1 MARLVGFRLNRNF
14 PLSPSFYC
22 LDCME
27 ALSREKGWHWKD
39 GRSRKGAAPI
49 IAHGDGLVTYL
60 KGSASSMRLQMKDGE
75 WVMRDEKLNEAEE
88 ASLSFYMSS
97 LGLRAFAGV
106 TVGLMG
112 SLVGIHWSLA
122 LSATALLAIT
132 IGLLGF
138 TLGRSTKPSES
149 D

>member
-1 MARLVGFRLNRNF
+1 MGQNHWRLSMARLVGFRLNRNF

-97 LGLRAFAGV
+97 LGLRI
-106 TVGLMG
+106 
-112 SLVGIHWSLA
+112 SSLA
-122 LSATALLAIT
+122 HQAHLALYCRDCGVSVLQAPAQPLSIYGQRATT
-132 IGLLGF
+132 
-138 TLGRSTKPSES
+138 
-149 D
+149 

>member
-49 IAHGDGLVTYL
+49 IAHGDGMLTYL

-75 WVMRDEKLNEAEE
+75 WVMRDQKLNEAEE

-97 LGLRAFAGV
+97 LGLRISSLEHQAHLDIYCKDCGV
-106 TVGLMG
+106 SVLQAPAQ
-112 SLVGIHWSLA
+112 SLSIYQER
-122 LSATALLAIT
+122 ATT
-132 IGLLGF
+132 
-138 TLGRSTKPSES
+138 
-149 D
+149 